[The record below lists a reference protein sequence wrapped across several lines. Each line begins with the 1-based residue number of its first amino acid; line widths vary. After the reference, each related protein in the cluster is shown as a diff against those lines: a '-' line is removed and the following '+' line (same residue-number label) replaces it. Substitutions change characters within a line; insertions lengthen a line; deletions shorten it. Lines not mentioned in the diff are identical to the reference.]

1 MLNFC
6 LWTTD
11 KIIIVMK
18 KFFLMAALLLGISSF
33 SFAQDIN
40 WGVRASLGF
49 GHAVG
54 SIKSDDF
61 KYPGQKYG
69 AKVGFSIGGIADI
82 KISENF
88 YLQPGLYYINK
99 GYSSSFKEDEY
110 KYTQTTNLHYLEIP
124 VLASYRH
131 SINNDIEL
139 QGNFGPYIAVGLGGK
154 IKWSEKEDN
163 EELNGNYPAFGVDEK
178 ESRGDLKRFDFGLS
192 FGAGVTMKEHYY
204 VGIKYDLGLLNML
217 NTKDEHSGYYYKYYK
232 DEKAPRA
239 LQGNFS
245 ICLGYNF

>member
-1 MLNFC
+1 
-6 LWTTD
+6 
-11 KIIIVMK
+11 MK

-61 KYPGQKYG
+61 KYPDQKYG

-82 KISENF
+82 KLTESI

-99 GYSSSFKEDEY
+99 GYSSSVDFGKYETKE
-110 KYTQTTNLHYLEIP
+110 TTNLHYFEIP
-124 VLASYRH
+124 VLASYRY
-131 SINNDIEL
+131 SINNDFEL

-154 IKWSEKEDN
+154 VKLSGED
-163 EELNGNYPAFGVDEK
+163 EDGLEVSKKYPAFGVDEK
-178 ESRGDLKRFDFGLS
+178 ELRGDLKRFDFGLS
-192 FGAGVTMKEHYY
+192 FGVGVTMKEHYY
-204 VGIKYDLGLLNML
+204 AGIKYDLGLVNML
-217 NTKDEHSGYYYKYYK
+217 NTKNEHSGYYYKYYK
-232 DEKAPRA
+232 NEKAPRA

>member
-1 MLNFC
+1 M
-6 LWTTD
+6 
-11 KIIIVMK
+11 
-18 KFFLMAALLLGISSF
+18 GISSF

-61 KYPGQKYG
+61 KYPDQKYG

-82 KISENF
+82 KLTESI

-99 GYSSSFKEDEY
+99 GYSSSVEYRGFKSKE
-110 KYTQTTNLHYLEIP
+110 TTTLHYFEIP
-124 VLASYRH
+124 VLASYRY
-131 SINNDIEL
+131 SINNDFEL

-154 IKWSEKEDN
+154 VKWSEKEDN
-163 EELNGNYPAFGVDEK
+163 IELNGNYPAFGVDEK
-178 ESRGDLKRFDFGLS
+178 ELRGDLKRFDFGLS

-204 VGIKYDLGLLNML
+204 AGIKYDLGLVNML
-217 NTKDEHSGYYYKYYK
+217 NTKNEHSSYYYK
-232 DEKAPRA
+232 DFPNEKAPRA